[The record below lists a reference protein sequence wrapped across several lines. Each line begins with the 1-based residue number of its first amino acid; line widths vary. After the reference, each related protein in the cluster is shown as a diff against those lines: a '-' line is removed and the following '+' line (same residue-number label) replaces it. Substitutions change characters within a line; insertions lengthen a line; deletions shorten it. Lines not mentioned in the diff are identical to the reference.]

1 MTRKAAPRLAVPAET
16 GGWRGRAV
24 DAITVSL
31 RYTATV
37 SPSLRETPREPLPFS
52 HTRGPKPLSSLV
64 VVARSDSFSALW
76 GRMAAEVGAE
86 ARVVERADEAA
97 GAADA
102 VAVVLAVAGVE
113 EEAEPLLRELAAA
126 GTPPPVVVGARAD
139 HRLAAA
145 LVRAGAADYFALPAD
160 LEALRAEVGERAR
173 RLQAREAGTRLAA
186 AERSAFDFS
195 RIIGKSPQLR
205 AALDR
210 AARIIPRD
218 RATVLITGE
227 TGTGKELMAQ
237 AIHYNGPRAAQPFV
251 ELNCNAIPPTLL
263 ESELFGHEKGA
274 FTDAR
279 AAKPGLFEAADGGTL
294 FLDEIGDLPLT
305 LQGKILR
312 ALEEKEVRRVGA
324 VRGRRVDVR
333 IIAATHVDLAAA
345 VGRGE
350 FREDLFYRLSV
361 IPIHLPPLRDRGEDV
376 LLIAEH
382 FLRTLSQ
389 QYGMRPP
396 PVTPELRRAL
406 MAHPWPGNVRELR
419 NALERALLLGEER
432 PDPADLFPG
441 GPGTASTAALSGA
454 LPFPASLAE
463 IERAAAFAMMERVAG
478 NKSAAAEAL
487 GISRSRL
494 YRLLDGTDGDVAE

>member
-1 MTRKAAPRLAVPAET
+1 NCA
-16 GGWRGRAV
+16 
-24 DAITVSL
+24 
-31 RYTATV
+31 
-37 SPSLRETPREPLPFS
+37 
-52 HTRGPKPLSSLV
+52 
-64 VVARSDSFSALW
+64 
-76 GRMAAEVGAE
+76 
-86 ARVVERADEAA
+86 
-97 GAADA
+97 
-102 VAVVLAVAGVE
+102 
-113 EEAEPLLRELAAA
+113 
-126 GTPPPVVVGARAD
+126 
-139 HRLAAA
+139 
-145 LVRAGAADYFALPAD
+145 ALPAS
-160 LEALRAEVGERAR
+160 LMEAEFFGYEQVAFTDARAAKPGLFEVADGGTLFLDEVGERAR
-173 RLQAREAGTRLAA
+173 RHHAREAGTRLAA

-237 AIHYNGPRAAQPFV
+237 AIHFNGPRAAQPFV
-251 ELNCNAIPPTLL
+251 ELNCNAIPANLL

-324 VRGRRVDVR
+324 IRGRNVDVR

-345 VGRGE
+345 VGKGE

-376 LLIAEH
+376 LLVAEH

-396 PVTPELRRAL
+396 AVTPELKRAL

-419 NALERALLLGEER
+419 NSLERALLLGEDR
-432 PDPADLFPG
+432 LDPADLFPA
-441 GPGTASTAALSGA
+441 GPGTASTAALGGA